1 MGSLISNILKSSM
14 ELAMGDVHDT
24 FARDLVCIK
33 EANKVILSTDP
44 NYNYLY
50 KNVRGSVSSV
60 QRKINSKTI
69 KARVLYIGR
78 QQEDLFDAQASAQLK
93 VEKVAGE
100 VRIKVGKVD
109 YDYLKGTKRVEF
121 DGRIFT
127 MTSDE
132 RPHGLFSPQYYTFY
146 LKPVD

>member
-1 MGSLISNILKSSM
+1 MGSLIDNTAKAAM
-14 ELAMGDVHDT
+14 EAALDDIHDT

-33 EANKVILSTDP
+33 EATKVILSTDP

-50 KNVRGSVSSV
+50 KNVQGSVTSV
-60 QRKINSKTI
+60 KNVINKKII
-69 KARVLYIGR
+69 KARILYVGR

-100 VRIKVGKVD
+100 VRIEVKEDD
-109 YDYLKGTKRVEF
+109 YLYLKGTKRTEF
-121 DGRIFT
+121 DGRVFT

-132 RPHGLFSPQYYTFY
+132 RPHGLFSPKYYTFY
-146 LKPVD
+146 LKPID

>member
-1 MGSLISNILKSSM
+1 
-14 ELAMGDVHDT
+14 
-24 FARDLVCIK
+24 
-33 EANKVILSTDP
+33 LSTDP

-109 YDYLKGTKRVEF
+109 YAYLKGTKRVEF